1 MSDAEYDTTDV
12 PAKPKKERTPAQKA
26 ATARALEALAAAREA
41 KKAEKATIVKR
52 TTTTTKTVPKPR
64 SVEKPKAT
72 RPPPRAIV
80 EHTEVEEPEYDEEE
94 HPYLAPPKSTNR
106 AATTKPVRDYSE
118 DLEHLKAGMR
128 NVVEYVETK
137 KAKAKPKRVYEEE
150 GSSSDE
156 EPVKKRK
163 TKPVPVG
170 PGSQF
175 NSIDPQE
182 ALRSLF
188 WRNM

>member
-41 KKAEKATIVKR
+41 KKAEKATVVKR

-64 SVEKPKAT
+64 SVQ

-80 EHTEVEEPEYDEEE
+80 EHTEVEEPEYNEED
-94 HPYLAPPKSTNR
+94 HPYLAPPKPVKRST
-106 AATTKPVRDYSE
+106 TTKPVRDISE

-137 KAKAKPKRVYEEE
+137 KAKAKPKPKADYDE
-150 GSSSDE
+150 SSSDD

-163 TKPVPVG
+163 TKPVPAA
-170 PGSQF
+170 PGNQF
-175 NSIDPQE
+175 NTIDPQE